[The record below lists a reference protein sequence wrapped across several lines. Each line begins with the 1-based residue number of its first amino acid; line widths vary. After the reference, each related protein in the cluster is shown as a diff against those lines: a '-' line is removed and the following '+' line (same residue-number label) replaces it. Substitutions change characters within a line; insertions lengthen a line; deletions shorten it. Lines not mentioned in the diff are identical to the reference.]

1 MWPKPPRLW
10 SFVRAARADHTAR
23 KLPHE
28 TERQMVLQDNGL
40 MSAPVLWG
48 EHSDVPPARA
58 EEGLGLPAAP
68 GQ

>member
-1 MWPKPPRLW
+1 MKQ
-10 SFVRAARADHTAR
+10 
-23 KLPHE
+23 
-28 TERQMVLQDNGL
+28 RQMVLQDNGL
-40 MSAPVLWG
+40 MSALVLWG